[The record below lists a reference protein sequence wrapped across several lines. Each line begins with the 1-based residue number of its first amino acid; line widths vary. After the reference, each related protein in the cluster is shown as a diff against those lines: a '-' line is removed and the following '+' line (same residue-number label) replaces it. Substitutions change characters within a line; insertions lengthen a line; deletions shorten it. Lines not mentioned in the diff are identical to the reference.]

1 MKKKINVIGLGYIG
15 LPTAAIFAKNGFDV
29 VGVDINLDIV
39 NELNKGNIHIEEPGL
54 NELVMQVVQEKKF
67 KASLVPEE
75 ADAFIIAVPT
85 PNNNDNHKSCDLTHV
100 IEATKKVIPY
110 LQKGNLLIVESTIEP
125 RTMEDHIK
133 PLLESEGYDV
143 GKDIY
148 IVHCPERVL
157 PGQILKELVTNNRIL
172 GGLTKECSLKAKE
185 LYSTFVKG
193 EIILTDSKTAE
204 MSKLM
209 ENTFRDVNIAL
220 ANELSKVCNNLD
232 INVLD
237 VINMANKH
245 PRVNIHT
252 PGPGVGGHCLA
263 VDPYFIIAKS
273 PQDTPLISNAR
284 KINNSMP
291 QYVVDHA
298 KKLVKGLEKPKVTV
312 FGVTY
317 KGNVDD
323 TRESPAFEIIDLLK
337 DEEFDISIHDP
348 HVSLKKLESN
358 NLDIYDAVEDS
369 DLILIL
375 TNHDEFKILKFEEL
389 FNLMRTPQIFDTVN
403 ITEKYDGDEGNLYN
417 YGNIF
422 ENNLLNISKK
432 LPLNK

>member
-1 MKKKINVIGLGYIG
+1 MKINVIGLGYIG
-15 LPTAAIFAKNGFDV
+15 LPTAAIFAKSGFDV

-54 NELVMQVVQEKKF
+54 NELIIQVVQEKRF

-85 PNNNDNHKSCDLTHV
+85 PNNNDIHKSCDLTHV

-125 RTMEDHIK
+125 RTMEDYIT
-133 PLLESEGYDV
+133 PLLENEGYRV
-143 GKDIY
+143 GEDIY

-172 GGLTKECSLKAKE
+172 GGVTDKCSLKAKE
-185 LYSTFVKG
+185 LYEAFVEG

-220 ANELSKVCNNLD
+220 SNELSKVCNDLN

-273 PQDTPLISNAR
+273 PQNTSLISNAR

-291 QYVVDHA
+291 RYVVDHV
-298 KKLVKGLEKPKVTV
+298 KKIVRGLEDPKITV

-337 DEEFDISIHDP
+337 DEGFDVSIHDP
-348 HVSLKKLESN
+348 HVSLEKLETN
-358 NLDIYDAVEDS
+358 TLDIYDSVENS

-375 TNHDEFKILKFEEL
+375 TNHNEFKILDFEQL

-403 ITEKYDGDEGNLYN
+403 ITERYYGNDGILYN

-422 ENNLLNISKK
+422 ESY
-432 LPLNK
+432 PLNSPQRIATSK

>member
-1 MKKKINVIGLGYIG
+1 MNKKINVIGLGYIG

-29 VGVDINLDIV
+29 VGVDVNLDIV

-54 NELVMQVVQEKKF
+54 NELIMQVVQEKKF

-75 ADAFIIAVPT
+75 AEAFIIAVPT
-85 PNNNDNHKSCDLTHV
+85 PNNNDTHKSCDLTHV

-133 PLLESEGYDV
+133 PLLENEGYQV
-143 GKDIY
+143 GEDIY
-148 IVHCPERVL
+148 VVHCPERVL
-157 PGQILKELVTNNRIL
+157 PGQILKELVENNRIL
-172 GGLTKECSLKAKE
+172 GGVTDKCSLKAKE
-185 LYSTFVKG
+185 LYEAFVEG

-220 ANELSKVCNNLD
+220 SNELSKVCNELN

-237 VINMANKH
+237 VISMANKH
-245 PRVNIHT
+245 PRVNLHT

-273 PQDTPLISNAR
+273 PQKTPLISNAR

-291 QYVVDHA
+291 QYVVDNV
-298 KKLVKGLEKPKVTV
+298 KKITKEIEKPKITV

-337 DEEFDISIHDP
+337 DEGFDISIHDP
-348 HVSLKKLESN
+348 HVSLEKLETN
-358 NLDIYDAVEDS
+358 TLDIYDSVENS
-369 DLILIL
+369 DLILVL
-375 TNHDEFKILKFEEL
+375 TNHNEFKMLEFEQL

-403 ITEKYDGDEGNLYN
+403 ITKKYNGNEGTLYN

-422 ENNLLNISKK
+422 ESSLQNSLSKIATSK
-432 LPLNK
+432 